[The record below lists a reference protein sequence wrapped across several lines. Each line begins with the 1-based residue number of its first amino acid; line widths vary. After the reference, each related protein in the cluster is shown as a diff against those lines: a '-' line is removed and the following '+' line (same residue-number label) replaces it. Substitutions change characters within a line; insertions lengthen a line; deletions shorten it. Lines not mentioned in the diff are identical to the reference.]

1 MAHLME
7 NVKTINSAVR
17 TLLLTLALAGLGG
30 AGYWGYLEYS
40 KRDRLL
46 ATQEMELRTTNA
58 KLNSL
63 QAELAS
69 QVTENE
75 NLRQEMDK
83 LQTALHLLKTDQRL
97 ARINVIA
104 IERNDKGR
112 AISSELEFVELS
124 PDGDT
129 LSSPKR
135 IKLPGD
141 VVYIDN
147 WIVKFDDSYTE
158 KGDIERGTSLCLFR
172 RIFSEEQSPNEG
184 YSLDEVGMRPQAY
197 ARGGRLSDFEK
208 RLWSDFWEFS
218 NDGKKASEMGIRAA
232 NGEAVSVK
240 VREGKSYAITLRAS
254 DGLSIKPIA
263 DSLASETQVDR
274 PKTDRPSTKQTSL
287 APPQSETQADS
298 LPTRTARATQQTDA
312 PGTLDVPVEN
322 LNSENDIDKTQPIPV
337 DDGSKTKEPTKTGDQ

>member
-1 MAHLME
+1 
-7 NVKTINSAVR
+7 
-17 TLLLTLALAGLGG
+17 
-30 AGYWGYLEYS
+30 
-40 KRDRLL
+40 
-46 ATQEMELRTTNA
+46 
-58 KLNSL
+58 
-63 QAELAS
+63 
-69 QVTENE
+69 
-75 NLRQEMDK
+75 
-83 LQTALHLLKTDQRL
+83 L
-97 ARINVIA
+97 ARINVLA

-172 RIFSEEQSPNEG
+172 RIFSEDQSPNEG
-184 YSLDEVGMRPQAY
+184 FSLDEVGMRPQAY

-208 RLWSDFWEFS
+208 RLWSEFWEFS

-254 DGLSIKPIA
+254 DGLSIKPISDTA
-263 DSLASETQVDR
+263 ASPAQVGEQPPTSPVVPQNSAPNLNQPVDSI
-274 PKTDRPSTKQTSL
+274 STK
-287 APPQSETQADS
+287 
-298 LPTRTARATQQTDA
+298 TARAPDPSSATEHSNA
-312 PGTLDVPVEN
+312 PEKNPVSNQATEESATVPAN
-322 LNSENDIDKTQPIPV
+322 ADSDNSDQKVQPN
-337 DDGSKTKEPTKTGDQ
+337 S